1 MPSPRRFR
9 AGPGLT
15 VAAVVGTAIL
25 LALGT
30 WQVQRLAWKTDL
42 IARAQARAAEVPVA
56 VEQALAD
63 PGTADYR
70 PVTATGRYRH
80 DAALSMGTAAWQGEV
95 GARLITPLELTDG
108 RTLLVERGWLP
119 TGQLPP
125 AVPAVLQP
133 QGEVRLEGKLRDRR
147 DDRAGLFTPD
157 NRPAERRWFWYDWPA
172 LGEAIG
178 GPAEPFVLTLDASDT
193 GGELPRPMPLRVD
206 LPNNHLGYAI
216 TWYGLAA
223 ALVAVYLVFAFRRE
237 E

>member
-15 VAAVVGTAIL
+15 LSAIVGTLIL
-25 LALGT
+25 LGLGT
-30 WQVQRLAWKTDL
+30 WQVQRLAWKTAL
-42 IARAQARAAEVPVA
+42 IAMVEARAAEAPVP

-63 PGTADYR
+63 PDTADYR
-70 PVTATGRYRH
+70 PVTATGHYRH
-80 DAALSMGTAAWQGEV
+80 EGAQSIGTAAWQGEL
-95 GARLITPLELTDG
+95 GARLVTPLVLADG
-108 RTLLVERGWLP
+108 RTILVERGWLP
-119 TGQLPP
+119 YGQLPP
-125 AVPAVLQP
+125 AVPAELEP

-147 DDRAGLFTPD
+147 QDHAGLFTPA
-157 NRPAERRWFWYDWPA
+157 NAPAARHWYWYDWPA
-172 LGEAIG
+172 LTSAVG
-178 GPAEPFVLTLDASDT
+178 GPLEPLVLTLDKGDT
-193 GGELPRPMPLRVD
+193 GGELPRPLPLRVD